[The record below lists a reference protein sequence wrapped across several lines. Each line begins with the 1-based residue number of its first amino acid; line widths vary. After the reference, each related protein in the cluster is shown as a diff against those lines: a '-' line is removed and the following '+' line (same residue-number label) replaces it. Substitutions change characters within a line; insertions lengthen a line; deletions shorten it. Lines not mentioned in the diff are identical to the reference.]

1 MHVPIVPLHQRVHT
15 SCVVMEIEI
24 NIDDE
29 VPLFTQVMEQIKQAV
44 SAGHCLPGSALP
56 SIRQLSSDLEINS
69 KTVAKAYR
77 LLERDQIIQTKGH
90 RGTFVHPNAK
100 ANCTINLQERAVADL
115 TRAIQT
121 LKNVNLTDSEIRN
134 AFALVMNGQGPKGQ

>member
-1 MHVPIVPLHQRVHT
+1 MHVPIVPLHQRVHI
-15 SCVVMEIEI
+15 SFVVMEIEI

-69 KTVAKAYR
+69 KTSLKLTGCWSA
-77 LLERDQIIQTKGH
+77 TKL
-90 RGTFVHPNAK
+90 FK
-100 ANCTINLQERAVADL
+100 
-115 TRAIQT
+115 
-121 LKNVNLTDSEIRN
+121 LKDIAAHSCIRMPRRI
-134 AFALVMNGQGPKGQ
+134 AQ